1 MQKNKSKDV
10 VCKTNIAICKNT
22 AIVPPMFG
30 QKRLKLFKM
39 NIFSS
44 KFIFIP
50 FCFVKGLRQ
59 KIMQFSQVCAK
70 VRKLRITNFFQ
81 KYSWQGVFHR
91 QVFFFTLQK
100 ALFCLEKV
108 DFYTVTTRFSTA
120 YGENGKKACR
130 FLSDVQ
136 SAQKTL
142 WKTLPRAVFFRFLFD
157 FEGYIW
163 YNFST

>member
-10 VCKTNIAICKNT
+10 VYKTKVAICNENE
-22 AIVPPMFG
+22 IVTPIFG
-30 QKRLKLFKM
+30 QKCRKKFKM
-39 NIFSS
+39 NIFST

-50 FCFVKGLRQ
+50 FLFVKGLGQ

-70 VRKLRITNFFQ
+70 VRKLRISKIFQ
-81 KYSWQGVFHR
+81 KCSWQGVFHR

-100 ALFCLEKV
+100 ALFCLGKV

-120 YGENGKKACR
+120 YGENRKKACR

-136 SAQKTL
+136 IAQKTL
-142 WKTLPRAVFFRFLFD
+142 WKTFLRGLFFRFLFFD
-157 FEGYIW
+157 FGV
-163 YNFST
+163 